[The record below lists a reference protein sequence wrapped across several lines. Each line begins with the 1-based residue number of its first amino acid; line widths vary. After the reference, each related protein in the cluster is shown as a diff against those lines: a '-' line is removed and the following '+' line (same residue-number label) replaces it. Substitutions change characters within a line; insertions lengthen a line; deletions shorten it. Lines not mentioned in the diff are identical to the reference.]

1 MKKNVKIMTAM
12 ALAVSMLSAPVY
24 ALSFQ
29 TNSKVIVSNASQTSE
44 KKDVVE
50 NTMNVNNSEALIA
63 NKTVENLN
71 LINELKVNGNIST
84 TVYDNPTTGYT
95 WEFEVTGDKDVI
107 EYTFLDKPSEI
118 KKDDKID
125 NKPMIC
131 GEGAEKLLTIKGLKP
146 GRAKLK
152 MSLVRPWE
160 KDMEPAKIMEFEILV
175 K

>member
-24 ALSFQ
+24 ALPFQ
-29 TNSKVIVSNASQTSE
+29 TNSKVIVNSSVAVSD
-44 KKDVVE
+44 KKDVAE
-50 NTMNVNNSEALIA
+50 NTMNINKSEALIA

-71 LINELKVNGNIST
+71 LINELKVNGKIST
-84 TVYDNPTTGYT
+84 TVYDNPTTGYS

-107 EYTFLDKPSEI
+107 AYTFLDKPSEI
-118 KKDDKID
+118 KPEDKIS
-125 NKPMIC
+125 KEPMIC
-131 GEGAEKLLTIKGLKP
+131 GEGAEKLLTIKGIKP

-160 KDMEPAKIMEFEILV
+160 KDLEPAKIMEFEILV